1 MADFTIRVKDVVN
14 HLFSTSDDPY
24 DFEQQYI
31 SVTYDGITYDKLPTV
46 PDWNLLG
53 MGYYPIFDEAYRPI
67 LNGKILDEF
76 YMREIGLETI
86 GMWTLS
92 MRRRLNNAMPYFN
105 KLYESEK
112 IPYDA
117 LSTMNIV
124 SVRDDTAHETQSATG
139 DNTSTNN
146 TTSAARA
153 VSSSTPNTMLSGDED
168 YATGATDTNSQSN
181 ANVTSNNTTNS
192 TNDVTNNGNST
203 VTGYQAAASDLINK
217 FRATLLNID
226 MMIIRELQPCFMNI
240 LNISDDY
247 HTRGYWA

>member
-1 MADFTIRVKDVVN
+1 MADFTIRLKDVVN
-14 HLFSTSDDPY
+14 HLFSTSTEKY
-24 DFEQQYI
+24 DFEQSYI
-31 SVTYDGITYDKLPTV
+31 SVTYEGINYGKLPTV
-46 PDWNLLG
+46 PDWNQLG

-76 YMREIGLETI
+76 YMREIGQETI

-112 IPYDA
+112 IPYNA
-117 LSTMNIV
+117 LDTMNIV
-124 SVRDDTAHETQSATG
+124 SNRNDTVHETQAATG
-139 DNTSTNN
+139 ENTSTND

-168 YATGATDTNSQSN
+168 YATGATDTNSQSH
-181 ANVTSNNTTNS
+181 ANVTSNNTTNN
-192 TNDVTNNGNST
+192 TNDVTNDGSST

-217 FRATLLNID
+217 FRASLLNID
-226 MMIIRELQPCFMNI
+226 MMVIRELQPCFMNI
-240 LNISDDY
+240 LNSSDDY
-247 HTRGYWA
+247 SKRGYWA